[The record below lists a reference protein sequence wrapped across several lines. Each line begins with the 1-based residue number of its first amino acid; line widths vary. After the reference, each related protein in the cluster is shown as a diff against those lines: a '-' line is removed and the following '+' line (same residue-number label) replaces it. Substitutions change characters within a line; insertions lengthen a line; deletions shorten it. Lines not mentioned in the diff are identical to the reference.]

1 MDYEY
6 DDYEPYEGR
15 ILWGRAA
22 VYAGSLVLVFILGSC
37 IGGRGGVSQAEFE
50 EERARV
56 VELAS
61 ENTVLQEQLEAVS
74 NTQDSDR
81 PRVDDTA
88 TGSPTGGPTD
98 GPGGTGGEDGD
109 PADGVSTYEVQDG
122 DTLYAIAVEVYG
134 DGSKFPLIAQA
145 NDLDSDNPLT
155 VGQQLIIPPEE

>member
-37 IGGRGGVSQAEFE
+37 IGGRGDVSQAEFE
-50 EERARV
+50 EQRERV
-56 VELAS
+56 MELAS

-81 PRVDDTA
+81 PRVVDT
-88 TGSPTGGPTD
+88 PTGTPTTGATD
-98 GPGGTGGEDGD
+98 GTTGETGEQG
-109 PADGVSTYEVQDG
+109 DGVTTYEVQDG
-122 DTLYAIAVEVYG
+122 DTLYTIAVEMYG
-134 DGSKFPLIAQA
+134 DGSKFPLIADA

-155 VGQQLIIPPEE
+155 VGQQLIIPPEA